1 MNPQIKKLLLILIV
15 LLLIAG
21 GVFGWWYWRKNKI
34 PTITEPPVV
43 TEQPTATGGVPDQQ
57 VQDSLSGQI
66 VGKSTEEIGDY
77 ASILNVSRY
86 FTERY
91 GSFSSG
97 AAWQNLD
104 DIKSVV
110 TAELNI
116 ELMKLRSEIKTS
128 DQHFSLSTKVLSTMV
143 TSQSANQARVV
154 MQTQKK
160 EISAD
165 KERIFYQDI
174 TLQLVK
180 DSDTWLV
187 SDFDLGTEKK

>member
-1 MNPQIKKLLLILIV
+1 MNPPIKKLLLILIV
-15 LLLIAG
+15 LLLVAG
-21 GVFGWWYWRKNKI
+21 GVFGWWYWQKNKKPI
-34 PTITEPPVV
+34 TTEPPVV
-43 TEQPTATGGVPDQQ
+43 TEQPTTTGSVSDQQ

-66 VGKSTEEIGDY
+66 VDKSTEEVGDY

-110 TAELNI
+110 TTDLNI

-128 DQHFSLSTKVLSTMV
+128 DQHFSLSTKVLSTTV
-143 TSQSANQARVV
+143 TSQSANQAQVV
-154 MQTQKK
+154 MQTQKQ

-187 SDFDLGTEKK
+187 ADFDLGTEKK

>member
-91 GSFSSG
+91 GSFSSS

-128 DQHFSLSTKVLSTMV
+128 DQHFSLSTKVLSTTV
-143 TSQSANQARVV
+143 TDQSANQARVV

-187 SDFDLGTEKK
+187 ADFDLGTEKK